1 MSEVPPR
8 KRGRP
13 RDASADSAILDTT
26 IELLRERGY
35 RDFNVDV
42 VSDRT
47 GIAKSTIYRRWPSK
61 GALVAAAIA
70 PLPSGLDAEAIV
82 ADTERVLALL
92 RDPDGEAIDVIRATI
107 VPRHAAL
114 AALLGEHEADARI
127 GALLVRLLV
136 R

>member
-13 RDASADSAILDTT
+13 RDASADSAILGTT

>member
-13 RDASADSAILDTT
+13 RDASADSAILGTT

-114 AALLGEHEADARI
+114 ATLVGEHEADARI